1 MVHRARLRRT
11 VAMLGACA
19 LALSGCARPRE
30 ERVAAGEYWRLL
42 TVTLLHGSPQPGF
55 LIASLGHLFFNM
67 YALYLA
73 GPIVERWYGPVR
85 FLLFYVLCAA
95 GGSIASFVFGGEAP
109 SVGASGAIFGLF
121 GLLLASNRIHHPVDR
136 QSRMLVQQLGFL
148 VLINILFG
156 FAIPNID
163 NAAHIGGL
171 LTGLWI
177 GALWPPTNVES
188 MSSLWQRDRDAEAT
202 RRASVA
208 LIVPILVVGIVA
220 LAVVLGIAVGSP
232 RFLL

>member
-1 MVHRARLRRT
+1 V
-11 VAMLGACA
+11 
-19 LALSGCARPRE
+19 
-30 ERVAAGEYWRLL
+30 
-42 TVTLLHGSPQPGF
+42 HGSPEPGF
-55 LIASLGHLFFNM
+55 FIPSLAHLFFNM
-67 YALYLA
+67 YALYLV

-95 GGSIASFVFGGEAP
+95 GGSIASFVFGSEAA

-121 GLLLASNRIHHPVDR
+121 GLLLASNRIHRPVDR

-148 VLINILFG
+148 ILINILFG

-177 GALWPPTNVES
+177 GALWPPTNIETT
-188 MSSLWQRDRDAEAT
+188 SSLWQRDRAEAT
-202 RRASVA
+202 RLASVA
-208 LIVPILVVGIVA
+208 LVVPIIVVGVVA

-232 RFLL
+232 RFLA